1 MPPMFLQNHRH
12 LFLSL
17 AVLCTRPV
25 LLPLRSY
32 EGELR
37 TRSKKSNLRRTPNP
51 TRTSR
56 RYDATIVLNTPR
68 PVALIR
74 ARLGARSPPHPA
86 ASWSSLCM
94 VEWTYRLSLSLS
106 SVATLPGRRRNWH
119 VADSRFAFFL
129 PHLAAAASSQDL

>member
-37 TRSKKSNLRRTPNP
+37 TRSKKSNLRRTPSP
-51 TRTSR
+51 TRPSR
-56 RYDATIVLNTPR
+56 RYDATIVLNIPR

-74 ARLGARSPPHPA
+74 ARLGARSHRVLRLRGHRCA
-86 ASWSSLCM
+86 WSSGH
-94 VEWTYRLSLSLS
+94 TDSLFCSQAWPRCPDDGVTGTLRIQGLLS
-106 SVATLPGRRRNWH
+106 SFPIWRRRLRH
-119 VADSRFAFFL
+119 KI
-129 PHLAAAASSQDL
+129 